1 MDPSKVSAI
10 QDWPVPK
17 NTKDVQTFL
26 GFANFYRRFVSSYSA
41 TTQPLTSLLK
51 KDVVFNWDLACQH
64 SFDYLK
70 ESFGAS
76 KLLSHP
82 NELKPY
88 VLECDASDFAI
99 GGVLMQLD
107 DQGILQPIA
116 FYSRQMLYDKE
127 LLVIV
132 SCFRHWRHFL
142 QGARFTTSVLTDHL
156 NLKYFQSAKQL
167 TRRQAR

>member
-1 MDPSKVSAI
+1 
-10 QDWPVPK
+10 
-17 NTKDVQTFL
+17 
-26 GFANFYRRFVSSYSA
+26 
-41 TTQPLTSLLK
+41 
-51 KDVVFNWDLACQH
+51 
-64 SFDYLK
+64 
-70 ESFGAS
+70 
-76 KLLSHP
+76 
-82 NELKPY
+82 
-88 VLECDASDFAI
+88 
-99 GGVLMQLD
+99 MQLD

>member
-1 MDPSKVSAI
+1 
-10 QDWPVPK
+10 
-17 NTKDVQTFL
+17 
-26 GFANFYRRFVSSYSA
+26 
-41 TTQPLTSLLK
+41 
-51 KDVVFNWDLACQH
+51 
-64 SFDYLK
+64 
-70 ESFGAS
+70 
-76 KLLSHP
+76 
-82 NELKPY
+82 
-88 VLECDASDFAI
+88 
-99 GGVLMQLD
+99 MQLD

-167 TRRQAR
+167 TRRQAIWSLFLSEFQFIISSKPGKLNGRPDSLSRDQITL